1 MLTPTE
7 ILEQI
12 SKHYA
17 EQLDATQ
24 NAVEELDRK
33 HSAFMRNLDKLLD
46 VKLQLAGSIKAIK
59 PPAEDGDVN
68 LFAVSIEDTSGEAA
82 LFPNY
87 IGRTWGLCESVN
99 ASGVSTAL
107 YARVGYEQDS

>member
-1 MLTPTE
+1 MITPTE

-24 NAVEELDRK
+24 DAAEELNRK
-33 HSAFMRNLDKLLD
+33 HAAFMRNLDKLLD
-46 VKLQLAGSIKAIK
+46 VRLQLAVSINGIK
-59 PPAEDGDVN
+59 PPPEEDVK
-68 LFAVSIEDTSGEAA
+68 LFAVSIEDASGDAA
-82 LFPNY
+82 IFPAY
-87 IGRTWGLCESVN
+87 IGRLWGLCEAVN

-107 YARVGYEQDS
+107 YSRVGYEDS

>member
-24 NAVEELDRK
+24 DAAEELNRK
-33 HSAFMRNLDKLLD
+33 HAAFMRNLGKLLD
-46 VKLQLAGSIKAIK
+46 VKLQLASSVTAIK
-59 PPAEDGDVN
+59 PPGEEGVN
-68 LFAVSIEDTSGEAA
+68 LFAVSVEDTSGEAA
-82 LFPNY
+82 LFPSY
-87 IGRTWGLCESVN
+87 IGREWGLCEAVN
-99 ASGVSTAL
+99 AAGVSTAL
-107 YARVGYEQDS
+107 YSKVGYEDT